1 MRKSIVSK
9 FAAALVLSALV
20 PLAAMA
26 QDAAAPGS
34 SPTKTPTAATKAMAP
49 QRNMRK
55 ITSRYMMGNRPVA
68 TRGTSWRNRQF
79 HRGMPYGRTH
89 AVNHARGNVAT
100 GNTVTANNSAA
111 KGAVTAPTNAGTAA
125 KKTGGT
131 HHKHPTSKQ
140 KATQTSSRHV
150 ARHSGKSTRQ
160 FHLTNFSNRR

>member
-1 MRKSIVSK
+1 MRKSIVSR

-26 QDAAAPGS
+26 QDAAAPAA
-34 SPTKTPTAATKAMAP
+34 TKTPATTSKVTAP
-49 QRNMRK
+49 NRNMRK

-79 HRGMPYGRTH
+79 HRGMPYGRTQ
-89 AVNHARGNVAT
+89 AVNRTTRGNMAA
-100 GNTVTANNSAA
+100 GNTVTANHAAA
-111 KGAVTAPTNAGTAA
+111 KGVVTAPTNSGMATKKAG
-125 KKTGGT
+125 GS

-150 ARHSGKSTRQ
+150 ARHSGKSTRL
-160 FHLTNFSNRR
+160 FHLTNLSNRR